1 MKQLLVAVM
10 SAALIGSPA
19 FAKSHH
25 SRAARTVVPA
35 ATASTDVVVDGLV
48 VGRDPDAAIRAQ
60 LFRGCPYGPT

>member
-10 SAALIGSPA
+10 SVALIGSPA

-25 SRAARTVVPA
+25 SRVIAPA
-35 ATASTDVVVDGLV
+35 ATASTDVVVDGVV